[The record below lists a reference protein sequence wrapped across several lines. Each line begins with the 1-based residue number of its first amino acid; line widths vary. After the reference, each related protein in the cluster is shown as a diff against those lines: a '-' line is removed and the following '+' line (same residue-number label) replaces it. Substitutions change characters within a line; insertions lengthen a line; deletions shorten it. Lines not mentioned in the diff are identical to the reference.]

1 MAVGE
6 PVSNWIKY
14 LSIGHSIPPWNS
26 PPSDLTSLELTMS
39 ESQPVGTFVG
49 EFNATDPDVLESIN
63 SIQAQVERITV
74 GGSIAAG
81 DIFVLNLNE
90 LTYLHELESTH
101 AITYTA
107 TQEDENFALEVDQD
121 GIPNSGDEYYDQ
133 TPVHRAVRDHL
144 MHTINQQVNFV
155 SATASGDD
163 SILITSSVKAILSNY
178 LEFHPAVPLDRLL
191 NQVILPFQ
199 SPTK

>member
-1 MAVGE
+1 M
-6 PVSNWIKY
+6 P
-14 LSIGHSIPPWNS
+14 IGLAIQFPPWNS
-26 PPSDLTSLELTMS
+26 PPSNLTSLEPLTIG

-133 TPVHRAVRDHL
+133 TPCIGPYEIA
-144 MHTINQQVNFV
+144 
-155 SATASGDD
+155 
-163 SILITSSVKAILSNY
+163 
-178 LEFHPAVPLDRLL
+178 
-191 NQVILPFQ
+191 
-199 SPTK
+199 